1 MRIPDKIKRQ
11 RQIQSVRD
19 TVGWI
24 YRDLSWFSEEEAN
37 VATQQRNELLVALS
51 GWVSYSFQHSKPHSG
66 PLSPGCLICGSGG
79 WGCNF
84 INGLCTRHCFY
95 CPQDRSMKEERES
108 NTDRITFKNPA
119 EHISFLKI
127 FQIRGVG
134 FSGGEP
140 LLVLDRLLSHITA
153 IRQEFWNSLYLWMYT
168 NGDGM
173 DRSALKKLQ
182 DAGLNEIRF
191 NLSARKYD
199 LAPVV
204 LSKEYIPTV
213 TVEIPAIPED
223 FDLLKDMVGEM
234 ESAGVNFLN
243 LHQLDANEYNYKAL
257 SQRNYHFL
265 HQPLIPVFESE
276 LCALKLLVFA
286 REHGVQLPINYCC
299 SAYKDRFQGRDRRT
313 RQSRVILKGF
323 EEITSAGY
331 IRSFWVRDFR
341 DKIESMVRRLE
352 EAHCPAGLWQCD
364 EKKTE
369 VAIHS
374 DLLPYVD
381 WSSADVT
388 IMYLQPG
395 VGLKKPDD
403 GIIEGNLVPKNS
415 MVYNERGWSQ
425 VGIESW
431 RKLYKEK
438 MNPKDVLKFFS
449 QNYPAGGKNTVSK
462 LQKEMG
468 ELKDIANWEELESD
482 LPEVF

>member
-1 MRIPDKIKRQ
+1 MDKTARQ
-11 RQIQSVRD
+11 RQKDSVREM
-19 TVGWI
+19 VGWI
-24 YRDLSWFSEEEAN
+24 YRDLPWFSEEEAN
-37 VATQQRNELLVALS
+37 VATQQRNESLGALS
-51 GWVSYSFQHSKPHSG
+51 GWISYSFQHSKLHSG
-66 PLSPGCLICGSGG
+66 PLSPGCLICGNGG

-95 CPQDRSMKEERES
+95 CPQDSSMKEERES
-108 NTDRITFKNPA
+108 NTDGITFKNPG
-119 EHISFLKI
+119 EHLSFLKI
-127 FQIRGVG
+127 FQVRGVG

-153 IRQEFWNSLYLWMYT
+153 IRQEFGNSLYLWMYT
-168 NGDGM
+168 NGDGV
-173 DRSALKKLQ
+173 DRSTLKKLQ

-191 NLSARKYD
+191 DLSARKYD

-243 LHQLDANEYNYKAL
+243 LHQLSASEYNYKAL
-257 SQRNYHFL
+257 SRRNYHFL
-265 HQPLIPVFESE
+265 HNPATSIFESE

-299 SAYKDRFQGRDRRT
+299 SAYKDRFQRRDRRT
-313 RQSRVILKGF
+313 RLSRAGLKGF

-331 IRSFWVRDFR
+331 IRSFRVRDSR

-364 EKKTE
+364 ERKME
-369 VAIHS
+369 VVIHS
-374 DLLPYVD
+374 DLLLYID

-388 IMYLQPG
+388 IIYFQPE
-395 VGLKKPDD
+395 VGLKKLDD
-403 GIIEGNLVPKNS
+403 GFVEGNLVSKNS
-415 MVYNERGWSQ
+415 VVYDECGWSQ

-438 MNPKDVLKFFS
+438 MNLKDVLKFFS
-449 QNYPAGGKNTVSK
+449 QNYPAGREDTVSK

-468 ELKDIANWEELESD
+468 KLKHIADWEELESD
-482 LPEVF
+482 LPEIF

>member
-1 MRIPDKIKRQ
+1 MDKIKRQ
-11 RQIQSVRD
+11 RQIQSIRD

-24 YRDLSWFSEEEAN
+24 YRDLPWFSEEEAK
-37 VATQQRNELLVALS
+37 VATRQRDELLAALS

-95 CPQDRSMKEERES
+95 CPQDRSRKEERES
-108 NTDRITFKNPA
+108 NTDGITFKNPS

-140 LLVLDRLLSHITA
+140 LLVLDKLLSHITA
-153 IRQEFWNSLYLWMYT
+153 IRQEFGNSMYLWMYT

-173 DRSALKKLQ
+173 DRGVLRKLQ
-182 DAGLNEIRF
+182 DAGLDEIRF
-191 NLSARKYD
+191 DLSARKYD
-199 LAPVV
+199 LAPAV
-204 LSKEYIPTV
+204 LSKEFIPTV

-223 FDLLKDMVGEM
+223 FDLLKGLLVEM
-234 ESAGVNFLN
+234 ERVGVNFLN
-243 LHQLDANEYNYKAL
+243 LHQLLANEHNYKAL
-257 SQRNYHFL
+257 RKRNYHFL
-265 HQPLIPVFESE
+265 HQPIISVFESE
-276 LCALKLLVFA
+276 LCALKLLLFA
-286 REHGVQLPINYCC
+286 RQHGVQLPINYCC
-299 SAYKDRFQGRDRRT
+299 NAYKNRFQGRDHRT
-313 RQSRVILKGF
+313 RQGRAVLKGF

-331 IRSFWVRDFR
+331 IRSFRVRDSR
-341 DKIESMVRRLE
+341 EGIGSMVRRLE
-352 EAHCPAGLWQCD
+352 EAHCPAGLWQCN
-364 EKKTE
+364 ERKTE

-388 IMYLQPG
+388 IVYLEPG
-395 VGLKKPDD
+395 VGLKKPED
-403 GIIEGNLVPKNS
+403 GFVEGNLVPKNS
-415 MVYNERGWSQ
+415 VVYNEGGWSQ

-431 RKLYKEK
+431 RKLCKEK
-438 MNPKDVLKFFS
+438 MNQKDVLRFFS
-449 QNYPAGGKNTVSK
+449 RNYPAGGKDTASK
-462 LQKEMG
+462 LQKEMR
-468 ELKDIANWEELESD
+468 ELKEIANWEELESD